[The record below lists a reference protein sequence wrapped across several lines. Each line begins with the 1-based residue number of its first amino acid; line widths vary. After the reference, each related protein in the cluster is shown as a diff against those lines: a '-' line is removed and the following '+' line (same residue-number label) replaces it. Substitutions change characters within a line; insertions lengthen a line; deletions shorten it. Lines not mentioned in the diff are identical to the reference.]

1 MSEKLHKFV
10 YQLTS
15 VLIYIYAL
23 ALIYSYDSSSAY
35 TIGGLVLIRFIASQL
50 FFLEMRKK
58 DEEVIKEMEHL
69 LDAKERQFFEEL
81 EKKYK
86 DVEK

>member
-1 MSEKLHKFV
+1 MSDKLHKFV
-10 YQLTS
+10 FQITS
-15 VLIYIYAL
+15 VLIYFYAI

-50 FFLEMRKK
+50 YFYEMKKK

-86 DVEK
+86 DIEK